1 VQSLIQRTGYSGEP
15 LGANLINAMNKPY
28 SNIIARILICLL
40 LPSSVLAQTIDLG
53 IKSGASMS
61 YLDLMRNNKFVPMPS
76 GEYRLFSYTG
86 GITLNLKLSDR
97 WSFHSEILFVDKGVR
112 SINHEDSLPDTHGKM
127 YYANWTQHYWNHS
140 YYLHFPQ
147 TIRYEFPLNK
157 NNQWFMYFELGG
169 YFACYLHSKSV
180 IETTSILG
188 DYRDVDN
195 YDIIHDFESAD
206 NAATGPQTTIHRFDW
221 GGTAGL
227 GFIFNLWKGR
237 FDLNIR
243 YDHDIQPHAS
253 ISEPVKLAS
262 YSEVLSLTVAYSLPV
277 LNKEKKNY

>member
-1 VQSLIQRTGYSGEP
+1 
-15 LGANLINAMNKPY
+15 MNKPY
-28 SNIIARILICLL
+28 SNIIARILICLI

-112 SINHEDSLPDTHGKM
+112 SINHEDSLPDTQGKM

-157 NNQWFMYFELGG
+157 NNHWFMYFELGG
-169 YFACYLHSKSV
+169 YFACYLHSRSV

-188 DYRDVDN
+188 NYREVDN
-195 YDIIHDFESAD
+195 YDIIHDFESAN
-206 NAATGPQTTIHRFDW
+206 NATTGPQTTIHRFDW

-227 GFIFNLWKGR
+227 GFLFTLWKGR

-253 ISEPVKLAS
+253 TSEPVKMAS
-262 YSEVLSLTVAYSLPV
+262 YSEVLSLTVGYSLPV
-277 LNKEKKNY
+277 LNKEKNNY

>member
-1 VQSLIQRTGYSGEP
+1 
-15 LGANLINAMNKPY
+15 MNKPY
-28 SNIIARILICLL
+28 SNIIARILICLI

-157 NNQWFMYFELGG
+157 NLKFRT
-169 YFACYLHSKSV
+169 K
-180 IETTSILG
+180 
-188 DYRDVDN
+188 
-195 YDIIHDFESAD
+195 
-206 NAATGPQTTIHRFDW
+206 
-221 GGTAGL
+221 
-227 GFIFNLWKGR
+227 
-237 FDLNIR
+237 LNIDKQKVAL
-243 YDHDIQPHAS
+243 YYSKIGVETKL
-253 ISEPVKLAS
+253 IS
-262 YSEVLSLTVAYSLPV
+262 
-277 LNKEKKNY
+277 